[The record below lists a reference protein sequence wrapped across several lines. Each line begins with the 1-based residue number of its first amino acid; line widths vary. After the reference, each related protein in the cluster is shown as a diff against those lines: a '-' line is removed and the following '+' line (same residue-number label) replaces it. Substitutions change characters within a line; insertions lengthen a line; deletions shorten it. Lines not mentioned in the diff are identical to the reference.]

1 MDRELPIIIADPE
14 WRGSSYAGEIID
26 EIVRLLSEGEHDVH
40 GAVSAADGVALIQT
54 QCDVGCVLVSA
65 RFKQEGLRTLIEAA
79 HGLSECVPVF
89 LVAERA
95 ELGSL
100 DPSIIESVAEYAWI
114 LDDTPSFIAGRVHAA
129 AERYGRTLLPPFFK
143 AMADFSERHEYSW
156 HTPGHTGGTA
166 FLKSPVGK
174 EFFDFFGEPLF
185 RSDLSVSVGELG
197 SLLDHSGPV
206 GAAEAHAARV
216 FGAERTYF
224 VTNGTST
231 SNRIVFQA
239 SVVSGA
245 PVVVDR
251 NCHKSIEQALTLT
264 GAVPYYLIPRRNN
277 YGIIGPIPP
286 KDLRGPWLKKEVQAH
301 RLLRGLKPPEVV
313 EHLVLTNSTYDGL
326 CYHVGTVLNKV
337 GSHVRR
343 LHFDEAWYSYARFN
357 PMYAERYAMSIQ
369 LDDAGGKEPTP
380 TLFAT
385 QSTHKLL
392 AALSQASMIHVR
404 SGSLAPVEHDRF
416 NEAFMM
422 HSSTSPQ
429 YAIIASNDVATGMM
443 SGKGGYALTQ
453 EAIQEAVAFRQ
464 LTARLAHRPRKIRS
478 WFVPWQPESYEIG
491 RRRVRF
497 ENVPYEALCTDPKY
511 WKLVP
516 GAAWHGFDGL
526 ERGYCLLDPIKVTML
541 SPGLKRNGSFED
553 PDKTPC
559 APAVVVSAFL
569 DSRGIVVEKTGDYT
583 LLFLFSIG
591 ITKGKWGTLINAFHE
606 FQRLYERNEPLD
618 VVLPKLVRLHPKV
631 YGTLGLRD
639 LCIRMHERMRTLDVC
654 GMLHQAFN
662 TKPEQTATPIDAYK
676 ALVHGNVERVTA
688 ADLIPKEGPR
698 TVAVGIVP
706 YPPGIPLFMPGEQVT
721 APGVEYLKAL
731 QNLDREFPGF
741 EHEIHGVTFEADPSD
756 PAERSYW
763 VNCLD
768 PG

>member
-1 MDRELPIIIADPE
+1 MDRQLPVLIADPS
-14 WRGSSYAGEIID
+14 WGSTSYAGEIIGG
-26 EIVRLLSEGEHDVH
+26 IARLLREKQHEVH
-40 GAVSAADGVALIQT
+40 GAITAADGRALIQT

-65 RFKQEGLRTLIEAA
+65 RFKEKELTGLIEAA
-79 HGLSECVPVF
+79 HELSESVPIF
-89 LVAERA
+89 LMAERA

-100 DPSIIESVAEYAWI
+100 NRSTVERVAEYVWI

-129 AERYGRTLLPPFFK
+129 AERYARTLLPPFFE
-143 AMADFSERHEYSW
+143 AMVDYAERHEYSW

-174 EFFDFFGEPLF
+174 EFFDFFGEQLF
-185 RSDLSVSVGELG
+185 RSDLSVSVEELG

-206 GAAEAHAARV
+206 GAAEEYAARV
-216 FGAERTYF
+216 FGADRTYF

-239 SVVSGA
+239 SVVDGSA
-245 PVVVDR
+245 VVVDR
-251 NCHKSIEQALTLT
+251 NCHKSIEQSLTLT
-264 GAVPYYLIPRRNN
+264 GAVPYYLVPHRNM
-277 YGIIGPIPP
+277 YGIIGPVSP
-286 KDLRGPWLKKEVQAH
+286 KDLRGAWLKKQVQAH
-301 RLLRGLKPPEVV
+301 RLLRHARPPEVV

-326 CYHVGTVLNKV
+326 CYNVGTVLKKV
-337 GSHVRR
+337 GPHVKR
-343 LHFDEAWYSYARFN
+343 LHFDEAWYAYARFN
-357 PMYAERYAMSIQ
+357 PMYDGRYAMSIDKVD
-369 LDDAGGKEPTP
+369 LEGDAP

-404 SGSLAPVEHDRF
+404 NGSLAPVEHDRF

-443 SGKGGYALTQ
+443 DGKGGYALTQ

-464 LTARLAHRPRKIRS
+464 TMARLAHGSPKTRS
-478 WFVPWQPESYEIG
+478 WFVPWQPKSYEIG

-497 ENVPYEALCTDPKY
+497 ENVPHKKLCTDSKY
-511 WKLVP
+511 WELVP
-516 GAAWHGFDGL
+516 GAAWHGFPGL
-526 ERGYCLLDPIKVTML
+526 ERGYCLLDPIKVTMIA
-541 SPGLKRNGSFED
+541 PGLTRHGAFED
-553 PDKTPC
+553 PDRTPC

-591 ITKGKWGTLINAFHE
+591 ITKGKWGTLVNALLE
-606 FQRLYERNEPLD
+606 FQRLYERNEPLA
-618 VVLPKLVRLHPKV
+618 VALPELVRDHPDT

-639 LCIRMHERMRTLDVC
+639 LCVRMHREMQEVDVC
-654 GMLHQAFN
+654 RKLHDAFD
-662 TKPEQTATPIDAYK
+662 TKPEQSTTPSDAYRM
-676 ALVHGNVERVTA
+676 LVRGEAERVRVD
-688 ADLIPKEGPR
+688 DLVAK
-698 TVAVGIVP
+698 TVAVGVVP
-706 YPPGIPLFMPGEQVT
+706 YPPGIPLFMPGEQAT
-721 APGVEYLKAL
+721 SEGAEYLSAL
-731 QNLDREFPGF
+731 QRLDRAFPGF
-741 EHEIHGVTFEADPSD
+741 EHEIHGVTFAADPRGPIEVS

-763 VNCLD
+763 VYCLN
-768 PG
+768 PH